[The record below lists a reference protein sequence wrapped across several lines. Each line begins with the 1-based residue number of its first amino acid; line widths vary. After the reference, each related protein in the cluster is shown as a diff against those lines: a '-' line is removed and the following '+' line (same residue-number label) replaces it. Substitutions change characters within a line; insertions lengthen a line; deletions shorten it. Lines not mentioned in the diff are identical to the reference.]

1 MTHQTI
7 NLEQFKRLR
16 KELND
21 SSPDA
26 LIVIQLIRLIDHM
39 ADRIIDLEI
48 KVRST
53 EKQIE
58 ALDTD
63 VEYLMK
69 EEEDEN

>member
-48 KVRST
+48 KVKST